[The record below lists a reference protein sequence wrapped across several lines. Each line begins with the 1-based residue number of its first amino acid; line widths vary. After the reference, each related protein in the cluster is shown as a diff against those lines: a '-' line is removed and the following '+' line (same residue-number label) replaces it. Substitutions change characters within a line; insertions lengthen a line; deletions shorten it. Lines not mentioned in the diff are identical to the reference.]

1 MSDALEP
8 GIYSDVAEGDYHAD
22 PSAPSL
28 SASIAKIMCNRSPLH
43 AWERHPRLN
52 PDYRPAEE
60 SKFDRGTA
68 AHALLLEGSDRCAV
82 IDADSWRTN
91 AAKDERDAA
100 RAAGRVPLLAH
111 EHEEACEMV
120 EAVRRQLDAL
130 EVYPPLFTG
139 GGPEQTLVW
148 DERGVR
154 CRARLDWLRDDR
166 QTIDDL
172 KTTGGSADPR
182 EWARRRLWDMGA
194 DVQVAMNLRGVK
206 ALTAVEAAFRFVVV
220 ENQAP
225 YGLSV
230 VSLAPSALE
239 LANAKVDWALDTWR
253 ECIDTD
259 TWPSYP
265 TEVAYADVPPWEEM
279 RWLEAHPFVKE
290 AA

>member
-22 PSAPSL
+22 CAAPSL

-100 RAAGRVPLLAH
+100 RAEGRVPLLAH

-120 EAVRRQLDAL
+120 EAIREQLYGL
-130 EVYPPLFTG
+130 EVEPPLFTG
-139 GGPEQTLVW
+139 GAAEQTLVW

-172 KTTGGSADPR
+172 KTTAGSAHPG
-182 EWARRRLWDMGA
+182 EWSRRRMWDMGA
-194 DVQVAMNLRGVK
+194 DIQARFYVRGVR
-206 ALTAVEAAFRFVVV
+206 ALTGREPAFRFVVA
-220 ENQAP
+220 ETCSP
-225 YGLSV
+225 YAISC
-230 VSLAPSALE
+230 VSLSPSAVALADAKIDHALE
-239 LANAKVDWALDTWR
+239 LWKRCLERD
-253 ECIDTD
+253 E
-259 TWPSYP
+259 WPGYP
-265 TEVAYADVPPWEEM
+265 AEVAYAEPPAWELERLFDMREQVP
-279 RWLEAHPFVKE
+279 A
-290 AA
+290 